1 MADKYPS
8 LSPYAY
14 CAWNPVKLVDPN
26 GEDVWEIDSKGKIVS
41 WTEDKTRDAFY
52 MVNSNGER
60 IENACIEFK
69 YGTVTKTK
77 TISLNEGTYDL
88 YQIKGDDNG
97 KNLFEF
103 LADNSRVEWSHVK
116 TGEKG
121 RNAQNFI
128 TTSHSE
134 IEERGSSHLWANRL
148 KYGYTVREMSHSH
161 PRGIAIPSGLPGT
174 TQFGMGDISFATTIS
189 NYYSGK
195 GINPPLFNVYN
206 CNGGYIPYSKSSVV
220 SDYSKTM
227 EQNGITFKN
236 GRFYK

>member
-1 MADKYPS
+1 
-8 LSPYAY
+8 
-14 CAWNPVKLVDPN
+14 
-26 GEDVWEIDSKGKIVS
+26 
-41 WTEDKTRDAFY
+41 
-52 MVNSNGER
+52 
-60 IENACIEFK
+60 
-69 YGTVTKTK
+69 
-77 TISLNEGTYDL
+77 
-88 YQIKGDDNG
+88 
-97 KNLFEF
+97 
-103 LADNSRVEWSHVK
+103 
-116 TGEKG
+116 
-121 RNAQNFI
+121 
-128 TTSHSE
+128 
-134 IEERGSSHLWANRL
+134 
-148 KYGYTVREMSHSH
+148 MSHSH